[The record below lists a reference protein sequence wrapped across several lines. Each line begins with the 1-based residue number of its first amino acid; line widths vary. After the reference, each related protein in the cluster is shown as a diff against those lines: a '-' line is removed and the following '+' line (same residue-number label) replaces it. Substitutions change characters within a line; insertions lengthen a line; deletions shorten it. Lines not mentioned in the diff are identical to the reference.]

1 LALELIA
8 LRGKGSHLVPL
19 RRAKGRMI
27 QVYTGDG
34 KGKTTAALGQGL
46 RALGH
51 GMKVFMIQF
60 MKGRTYG
67 ELVACREFLPGFT
80 IVMAGRDS
88 FVMKGAPEEED
99 VRLAREG
106 LELAKK
112 VVREGKH
119 QMLILDEIN
128 VALDYGLLP
137 LDEVLEFLSSVP
149 PEMEVVCTGRYAP
162 PELVELADM
171 VSEIREVKHH
181 YRKGVAMRK
190 GIEY

>member
-1 LALELIA
+1 MELIA
-8 LRGKGSHLVPL
+8 FAAERFLSRSAGEGK
-19 RRAKGRMI
+19 RRMI

-34 KGKTTAALGQGL
+34 KGKTTAALGQAL

-88 FVMKGAPEEED
+88 FVMKGAPESVD

-149 PEMEVVCTGRYAP
+149 PEMEVICTGRYAP